1 MARADILSIMYSKEK
16 SPLEFNF
23 DALWVPSMYNYLSP
37 QDIYELNKIAT
48 SNRYTGKME
57 KKYQAIDQIMIRRGF
72 RKFHCGT
79 NRIVYKYLEDERFL
93 IKIALDDVGL
103 KDNPREYK
111 NQFLLKPFVTKM
123 FECSPCGTVAMVERV
138 QPITS
143 REEFASIADSVYE
156 LLTNVIIGKYV
167 LEDIGTKYFM
177 NYGLRDGMGCVLL
190 DYPYL
195 YELDG
200 NKLYCNLVD
209 QQTGIKCDGVI
220 DYDDGFNNLVCNKC
234 GKLYLAQELETS
246 IKDNLIL
253 MKEEG
258 EIDMKITITRG
269 NKEILKHDTSLE
281 TEVMVRKPRTMQ
293 PPRVKVS
300 LNDKPLEEVR
310 EERPL
315 SSFGRKND
323 NRNNKYNKNEN
334 NNKQNNYKKD
344 KEENNKQQK
353 RPSNPNKFQNRK
365 NNQSNSRLD
374 RFEKFNKPQEKKS
387 EEIVENIIA
396 KQEEEK
402 LQDVKEIIENSP
414 KVEDKGLVEI
424 QVPVDAKDTDGDAEL
439 LAAFGL
445 SEEDFEEPKEDSYTE
460 EDENIYDEY

>member
-1 MARADILSIMYSKEK
+1 MARADILNIMYSKEM

-23 DALWVPSMYNYLSP
+23 ESLWVPSMYNYLTP

-57 KKYQAIDQIMIRRGF
+57 KKYQAIDNVLNRRGF

-93 IKIALDDVGL
+93 IKVALDDVGM

-143 REEFASIADSVYE
+143 RQEFMSVADSAYE

-177 NYGLRDGMGCVLL
+177 NYGLRNGMGLVLL

-209 QQTGIKCDGVI
+209 QQTGVKCDGVI
-220 DYDDGFNNLVCNKC
+220 DYDEGFNNLVCNKC

-246 IKDNLIL
+246 IKENLIL

-258 EIDMKITITRG
+258 EVDMKITVTRG

-281 TEVMVRKPRTMQ
+281 TKVMVRKPKTMQ

-300 LNDKPLEEVR
+300 LNNRSLEEVR
-310 EERPL
+310 YDKPI

-323 NRNNKYNKNEN
+323 NKNAKYTKNEN
-334 NNKQNNYKKD
+334 NKNQSNQKNREDNRNKK
-344 KEENNKQQK
+344 
-353 RPSNPNKFQNRK
+353 PSNPNRFQNRK
-365 NNQSNSRLD
+365 NSQSNSRLD
-374 RFEKFNKPQEKKS
+374 KFGKFNKPENKS
-387 EEIVENIIA
+387 EEFVEKIKV

-402 LQDVKEIIENSP
+402 LQEVKEIVE
-414 KVEDKGLVEI
+414 KDWTKEEDKGLVKVELPI
-424 QVPVDAKDTDGDAEL
+424 EEKGTDNDL

-445 SEEDFEEPKEDSYTE
+445 SEKDFEEPKEDICEDTE
-460 EDENIYDEY
+460 ESIYDEY

>member
-16 SPLEFNF
+16 SPLDFSF
-23 DALWVPSMYNYLSP
+23 DSLWMPSMYNYITP
-37 QDIYELNKIAT
+37 QDIFELNKIAT
-48 SNRYTGKME
+48 SNRYAAKIDL
-57 KKYQAIDQIMIRRGF
+57 KYKAIDQIMTRRGF

-93 IKIALDDVGL
+93 LKIALDEVGMG
-103 KDNPREYK
+103 DNPKEYK
-111 NQFLLKPFVTKM
+111 NQFLLKPFVTKV

-143 REEFASIADSVYE
+143 RQEFVSIGDSVYE

-177 NYGLRDGMGCVLL
+177 NYGLRNGFGIVLL

-209 QQTGIKCDGVI
+209 QQTGHKCDGII
-220 DYDDGFNNLVCNKC
+220 DYDNGFNNLVCNKC

-246 IKDNLIL
+246 IKDKLIL

-281 TEVMVRKPRTMQ
+281 SEVMVRKPRTMQ
-293 PPRVKVS
+293 APRVKVT
-300 LNDKPLEEVR
+300 LNDKPMEEVKD
-310 EERPL
+310 EKPMV
-315 SSFGRKND
+315 SFGRKSD
-323 NRNNKYNKNEN
+323 NRNQKYNKNEN
-334 NNKQNNYKKD
+334 RQNNNNKGREDNRKD
-344 KEENNKQQK
+344 KK
-353 RPSNPNKFQNRK
+353 PSNPNRFQNRK
-365 NNQSNSRLD
+365 NNQTNSRLD
-374 RFEKFNKPQEKKS
+374 KFEKFNKPVEQVKDENFGEKM
-387 EEIVENIIA
+387 IA

-402 LQDVKEIIENSP
+402 LQEVRETIENTL
-414 KVEDKGLVEI
+414 VTEDNGLVSAEI
-424 QVPVDAKDTDGDAEL
+424 AVEENPTMNNDSEL

-445 SEEDFEEPKEDSYTE
+445 SEKDFEEPTDNDD
-460 EDENIYDEY
+460 EDESIYDEY